1 MFRVAL
7 QGTAEDKAMV
17 VNLVSL
23 LNELVNALNG
33 QLKMVS
39 VIKLITVVT
48 SKNIT
53 DFKNSKQSDST
64 AVIGNRRHLV
74 PLFKP

>member
-1 MFRVAL
+1 MFSVAL
-7 QGTAEDKAMV
+7 QCTAEGKAMI

-23 LNELVNALNG
+23 VNELVNG

-53 DFKNSKQSDST
+53 DFKK
-64 AVIGNRRHLV
+64 
-74 PLFKP
+74 

>member
-1 MFRVAL
+1 MFSVAL
-7 QGTAEDKAMV
+7 QGTAEGKAMI
-17 VNLVSL
+17 VNLASL
-23 LNELVNALNG
+23 VNELVNALNG

-53 DFKNSKQSDST
+53 DFKK
-64 AVIGNRRHLV
+64 
-74 PLFKP
+74 

>member
-1 MFRVAL
+1 MFSVAL
-7 QGTAEDKAMV
+7 QGTAEGKAMI
-17 VNLVSL
+17 VNLASL
-23 LNELVNALNG
+23 VNELVNALNG

-53 DFKNSKQSDST
+53 DLKN
-64 AVIGNRRHLV
+64 
-74 PLFKP
+74 

>member
-1 MFRVAL
+1 MEPRVAFSENVCTQCSVFSVAL
-7 QGTAEDKAMV
+7 QGTAEGKAMI
-17 VNLVSL
+17 VNLASL
-23 LNELVNALNG
+23 VNELVNALNG

-53 DFKNSKQSDST
+53 DFKN
-64 AVIGNRRHLV
+64 
-74 PLFKP
+74 